1 VGYQASGRG
10 GLVRV
15 AVGVGPGGKGG
26 GRVEERVSIRG
37 CAVTSA
43 RGEIMD
49 DGFGY
54 RPPGVEDA
62 SGVTFK
68 D

>member
-1 VGYQASGRG
+1 MAG
-10 GLVRV
+10 
-15 AVGVGPGGKGG
+15 GVGTGGKRG